1 MNWGHLNTCQQ
12 RELREVELLAV
23 GVAEVAEEVVPSQ
36 MPVQLVFVDEA
47 SVAELAEGMASVRGV
62 VGIAFA
68 AMQGQR
74 ASSVRAPLVDKDLE
88 MAIAGMLD

>member
-1 MNWGHLNTCQQ
+1 M
-12 RELREVELLAV
+12 
-23 GVAEVAEEVVPSQ
+23 AEEVVPSQ